1 MNMDHLHS
9 TLHSLSHKH
18 KKKMFTPSNLKTL
31 YPLQTFSVKSS
42 PSSTSSNISSMKFKR
57 IIHTLIVSHLC
68 RIFRTLSKV
77 KDVIVEILKDNS
89 TTISFHQKKRN
100 NHNIRKKIILGSFRL
115 HYNWCSSKSS
125 HVLPVPQP
133 VYEGLFDTTVNSS
146 GEDFSDDS
154 RLAGYLQ
161 WLEEKKKNEG
171 GEKNKKEE
179 MNEIDMLAEKFI
191 ANCHE
196 KFKLE
201 KQESDRRFQEMLARS
216 M

>member
-1 MNMDHLHS
+1 
-9 TLHSLSHKH
+9 
-18 KKKMFTPSNLKTL
+18 
-31 YPLQTFSVKSS
+31 
-42 PSSTSSNISSMKFKR
+42 MKFKR

-100 NHNIRKKIILGSFRL
+100 SNNIRKKIILGSFRL

-125 HVLPVPQP
+125 HVLPVP
-133 VYEGLFDTTVNSS
+133 EGWFDTTTTTTSSVVNS

-161 WLEEKKKNEG
+161 WLEEKKNEG

-179 MNEIDMLAEKFI
+179 MNEIDMLAEMFI